1 MSTSGLQ
8 PPNGQKLFSNPFRPA
23 TFRSP
28 LVDLPNSVFDEWVQH
43 NEQLNDSD
51 KECTFSAARPA
62 FTTLSRGGNDSDVS
76 SKSDRYVRN
85 FFLAI
90 SP

>member
-8 PPNGQKLFSNPFRPA
+8 PPNGRKLFSNPFRPA
-23 TFRSP
+23 AVRNP
-28 LVDLPNSVFDEWVQH
+28 LVDLTNSVFDEWVQH
-43 NEQLNDSD
+43 NKQLIDSD
-51 KECTFSAARPA
+51 EECDFSAARLA
-62 FTTLSRGGNDSDVS
+62 FPTLSRGGNDSDVS
-76 SKSDRYVRN
+76 YQSDRYVRN